1 MTAIERDIYYYVKA
15 RRNDYIPLREISRR
29 TGGKRR
35 FRANPDWVKPV
46 LESMIE
52 RGILDCIPE
61 RGYRL
66 KPMPR
71 KDTAGK
77 RWVSPEIAK
86 ILKDSG
92 KDFDNVLTVE
102 DEDEYYTNL

>member
-15 RRNDYIPLREISRR
+15 RRAEYTPLREISRR

-35 FRANPDWVKPV
+35 FRADPDWVRPV
-46 LESMIE
+46 LESMTE
-52 RGILDCIPE
+52 RGILECVPD

-66 KPMPR
+66 KPIPR
-71 KDTAGK
+71 PDTAGK

-86 ILKDSG
+86 ILKESG
-92 KDFDNVLTVE
+92 KAFDNVMTVE
-102 DEDEYYTNL
+102 DEDAYYDKL